1 MKIMLMEKI
10 ILANSSDETYGLL
23 SHRNKRKVINDCKS
37 STWILT
43 DEHLETTPKKLVEFS
58 CSRRTTI
65 IHAKL

>member
-1 MKIMLMEKI
+1 MKPMDFYPTGIK
-10 ILANSSDETYGLL
+10 
-23 SHRNKRKVINDCKS
+23 KVINDCKA

>member
-23 SHRNKRKVINDCKS
+23 SHRNNKKVFNDCKS

-58 CSRRTTI
+58 FSRRTTI